1 MTYKKP
7 TDYQIGGAHYTT
19 QEIQPID
26 YIMSNE
32 LDFCEGNVVKYI
44 TRWRDK
50 NGLEDLQKARHYID
64 FLIERV
70 LDDLHNGV

>member
-1 MTYKKP
+1 MSIK
-7 TDYQIGGAHYTT
+7 DYQIGGNHYKK
-19 QEIQPID
+19 EAIQPIE
-26 YIMSNE
+26 YIMSNN

-44 TRWRDK
+44 TRWRHK

-70 LDDLHNGV
+70 LDDRNNDV

>member
-1 MTYKKP
+1 MSIK
-7 TDYQIGGAHYTT
+7 DYQIGGNHYKK
-19 QEIQPID
+19 EKIQPIE

-44 TRWRDK
+44 TRWRHK

-70 LDDLHNGV
+70 LDDRNNDV